1 MISIPSIVA
10 ATFSTFSCPYGCS
23 TSAGASALR
32 TETKAITEATRSIAE
47 WSASLRIA
55 TEPVI
60 AAAASFRA
68 IRTELE
74 AIDTPAAAGF
84 VKRGPARNDST
95 ALTSRPP
102 IRGGLPG
109 RAPPGPGD

>member
-10 ATFSTFSCPYGCS
+10 ATFSTFSWPYGCS
-23 TSAGASALR
+23 TSAGSSALR
-32 TETKAITEATRSIAE
+32 TEMKAITDAIRSIAE

-55 TEPVI
+55 TDPVI

-74 AIDTPAAAGF
+74 AIETAAAPGF
-84 VKRGPARNDST
+84 VKRDPVLTDPTELIFGP
-95 ALTSRPP
+95 PG
-102 IRGGLPG
+102 RGGQPG
-109 RAPPGPGD
+109 RAPPGPGG